1 MGSWGVCGWVVFLAV
16 VYGPSWVVL
25 LNMGGWF
32 ARCEI
37 VGFARLG
44 FCGFYVFCLPGVF
57 WVLVVICSMSL
68 DFGSK
73 FGVTMVGLGVWFGVL
88 MEF

>member
-1 MGSWGVCGWVVFLAV
+1 M